1 MLFPRVL
8 IAALV
13 LNPSVARWVAPL
25 TAAAFA
31 VGAVVFVSCLRQSPT
46 KTDGVEKPSN
56 PLQVGPAL
64 QMAVTFQL
72 VLLAVQFVR
81 RSFGDVGL
89 LVSGAVLGL
98 TDVDALTLSMAR
110 EASGGIDPRL
120 AARAITVGILANC
133 GLKTALALGLGT
145 KAFRRFTATALAAMI
160 VALVAS
166 LMILR

>member
-1 MLFPRVL
+1 
-8 IAALV
+8 
-13 LNPSVARWVAPL
+13 
-25 TAAAFA
+25 
-31 VGAVVFVSCLRQSPT
+31 
-46 KTDGVEKPSN
+46 
-56 PLQVGPAL
+56 
-64 QMAVTFQL
+64 MAVTFQL

-120 AARAITVGILANC
+120 AARAITLGILANC

-160 VALVAS
+160 VALVVS